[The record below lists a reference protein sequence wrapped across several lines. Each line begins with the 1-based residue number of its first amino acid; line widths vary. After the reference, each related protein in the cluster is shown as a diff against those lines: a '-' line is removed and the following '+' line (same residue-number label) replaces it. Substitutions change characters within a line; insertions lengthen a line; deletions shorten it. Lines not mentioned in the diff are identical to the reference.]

1 MLICCKLSILLI
13 MLKTVVLL
21 NIFVETMKQ
30 VFKDSMIN
38 IKFKRKVFLL
48 NRDFCNIKKTI
59 YCHI

>member
-1 MLICCKLSILLI
+1 